1 MKKALAILLTAV
13 MLLGVLTACGSKK
26 DDAADD
32 TQNTEDTDKAAAD
45 NVAALIDAIYVQERT
60 DETRCIGN
68 GDGIQISLG
77 NASLFDCF
85 LSSF

>member
-32 TQNTEDTDKAAAD
+32 TQTREMQTKWP
-45 NVAALIDAIYVQERT
+45 LRT
-60 DETRCIGN
+60 API
-68 GDGIQISLG
+68 
-77 NASLFDCF
+77 
-85 LSSF
+85 

>member
-13 MLLGVLTACGSKK
+13 MLLGLLTACGSKK

-45 NVAALIDAIYVQERT
+45 NVAALIDAIYVQ
-60 DETRCIGN
+60 
-68 GDGIQISLG
+68 
-77 NASLFDCF
+77 
-85 LSSF
+85 